1 MTVAHAR
8 RGVVATG
15 TVCAAVAQGT
25 LGEVDGMGGIK
36 VLGSPKIWQ
45 RCNVLAT
52 QTALTAVRTLSM
64 AFLTLGAVAQR
75 TVEDVVGAAV
85 AGGTCIRSICGKTQ
99 FFHLPPYGTGEI
111 RVVQGSPY
119 AFRGN
124 HTQASFVP
132 SVIQKQGRI

>member
-25 LGEVDGMGGIK
+25 LGEVDGMGGEI
-36 VLGSPKIWQ
+36 LRSPKIWQ

-64 AFLTLGAVAQR
+64 AFLTLGAVVQR
-75 TVEDVVGAAV
+75 TVEDVVGAVV

-99 FFHLPPYGTGEI
+99 FSSLFGWSIGVCQYWYSLHWQHRCE
-111 RVVQGSPY
+111 
-119 AFRGN
+119 
-124 HTQASFVP
+124 
-132 SVIQKQGRI
+132 